1 MNTPYTTKQRIDV
14 FKFIPAPSISGVIEI
29 GFEIGFEIEFTVVRN
44 YQWNSGWLCRCI
56 LRPSEGTGAENRTGF
71 PLQQTN
77 VPL

>member
-44 YQWNSGWLCRCI
+44 YQ
-56 LRPSEGTGAENRTGF
+56 
-71 PLQQTN
+71 
-77 VPL
+77 